1 MDRNRLEGWLQSG
14 LSLTEIGELVGR
26 DPSTVG
32 YWCKKYGLEPNGRS
46 AHAAR
51 GALTRE
57 QLEPLLTAGLSTRE
71 IAKRLDRSQSTVRH
85 WLTRLGLI
93 TVRERRRA
101 APKPREITK
110 RCRHHGETRF
120 VLEGRNAYRCARCR
134 SAAVTESRRRTK
146 RALINARGGACEI
159 CGYDKHPAAL
169 HFHHLNPEEKAFAV
183 SRKGATIAYARLE
196 AEADKCVLLCANC
209 HAAIEWGGASLQRRR
224 DALGGPA

>member
-71 IAKRLDRSQSTVRH
+71 IAERLDRSQSTVRH

-101 APKPREITK
+101 
-110 RCRHHGETRF
+110 
-120 VLEGRNAYRCARCR
+120 
-134 SAAVTESRRRTK
+134 S
-146 RALINARGGACEI
+146 
-159 CGYDKHPAAL
+159 
-169 HFHHLNPEEKAFAV
+169 
-183 SRKGATIAYARLE
+183 
-196 AEADKCVLLCANC
+196 AEA
-209 HAAIEWGGASLQRRR
+209 SR
-224 DALGGPA
+224 DH